1 MIDRNEFDANFQYF
15 DKEAVAEIIDLF
27 IREHPGRFETLQR
40 NLEEK
45 DFDRL
50 FQNAHSLK
58 GTLSNF
64 MDPVSLELVREF
76 ERRAK
81 ERSEEGISELFSKV
95 RTSTTELV
103 QDLELIRKELNT

>member
-1 MIDRNEFDANFQYF
+1 
-15 DKEAVAEIIDLF
+15 
-27 IREHPGRFETLQR
+27 
-40 NLEEK
+40 
-45 DFDRL
+45 
-50 FQNAHSLK
+50 
-58 GTLSNF
+58 
-64 MDPVSLELVREF
+64 VREF